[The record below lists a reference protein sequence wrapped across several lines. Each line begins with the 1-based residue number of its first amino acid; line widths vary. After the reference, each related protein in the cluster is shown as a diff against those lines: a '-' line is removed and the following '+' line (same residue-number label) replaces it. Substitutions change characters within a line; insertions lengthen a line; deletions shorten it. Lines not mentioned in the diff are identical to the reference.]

1 MPSTDFK
8 SLFETGNKSVDL
20 SSRRIM
26 VSSLRYLLYFKLT
39 CPTSHTDVFNSF
51 KVSAFL
57 HTRVQIS
64 WEGIPSGK
72 NDLMSLLLSS

>member
-8 SLFETGNKSVDL
+8 SLFEADNKFVDL
-20 SSRRIM
+20 SSRHIM

-39 CPTSHTDVFNSF
+39 FPTSHTDVFNSF

-57 HTRVQIS
+57 HTGVQIS
-64 WEGIPSGK
+64 WEGIPGGK
-72 NDLMSLLLSS
+72 NDLIISS